1 MPDAS
6 ANSWE
11 DNLIADLRANG
22 GRPSGGP
29 LAGEELLVLYTTGAK
44 TGEQRRAILSV
55 THDGDDY
62 IVAGTNNGR
71 ATDPAWVRNLEASP
85 RVTIEVGGTRKQA
98 TAKVAD
104 GAERDRLWAQ
114 HVNVLP
120 RFGDYPDQ
128 VGERMIPLVRLTPV
142 G

>member
-6 ANSWE
+6 AWE
-11 DNLIADLRANG
+11 DNMIADLRAHG
-22 GRPSGGP
+22 GRPSAGP

-44 TGEQRRAILSV
+44 SGERRRAILSL

-71 ATDPAWVRNLEASP
+71 PTNPGWVRNLEANPS
-85 RVTIEVGGTRKQA
+85 VTIEIGDVTRQA
-98 TAKVAD
+98 RATIAG
-104 GAERDRLWAQ
+104 GAERDRLWAL
-114 HVNVLP
+114 HVDVLP
-120 RFGDYPDQ
+120 RFGDYPDK
-128 VGERMIPLVRLTPV
+128 VGGRIIPVVRLTPV

>member
-6 ANSWE
+6 AWE
-11 DNLIADLRANG
+11 DNMIADLRAHD
-22 GRPSGGP
+22 GRPSAGP

-44 TGEQRRAILSV
+44 SGERRRAILSL

-71 ATDPAWVRNLEASP
+71 PTNPGWVRNLEANPS
-85 RVTIEVGGTRKQA
+85 VTIEIGDVTRQA
-98 TAKVAD
+98 RATIAG
-104 GAERDRLWAQ
+104 GAERDRLWAL
-114 HVNVLP
+114 HVDVLP
-120 RFGDYPDQ
+120 RFGDYPDK
-128 VGERMIPLVRLTPV
+128 VGGRIIPVVRLTPV